1 MADGNPKR
9 VVSLTM
15 FNWMAATFR
24 CKSPKNSPRV
34 AHKTEAKVIE
44 KESCLYYSTAAISI
58 GAASLAPFCC
68 LIVVY

>member
-34 AHKTEAKVIE
+34 AHKAKVIE
-44 KESCLYYSTAAISI
+44 KESCLYYSIAASSI
-58 GAASLAPFCC
+58 GAASLAPVLFF
-68 LIVVY
+68 